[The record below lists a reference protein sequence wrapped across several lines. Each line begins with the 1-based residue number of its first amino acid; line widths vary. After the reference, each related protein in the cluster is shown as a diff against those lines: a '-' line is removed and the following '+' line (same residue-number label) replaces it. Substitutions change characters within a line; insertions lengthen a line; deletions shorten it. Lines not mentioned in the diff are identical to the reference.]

1 MPILVQRIVD
11 LAATLVLRD
20 LITDPV
26 REEEVLVVVAVEIDL
41 SFQLTRRG
49 QVEEMTIQEEVVV
62 AVEVIAPG
70 HQVYQLAHVLDGK
83 AWDYPV
89 GPDNRDTDKYNLL
102 PSGRGLPSGRDVSV

>member
-26 REEEVLVVVAVEIDL
+26 REEGLVVVAVEIDL

-49 QVEEMTIQEEVVV
+49 QAEEMTIPEVV

-83 AWDYPV
+83 A
-89 GPDNRDTDKYNLL
+89 
-102 PSGRGLPSGRDVSV
+102 